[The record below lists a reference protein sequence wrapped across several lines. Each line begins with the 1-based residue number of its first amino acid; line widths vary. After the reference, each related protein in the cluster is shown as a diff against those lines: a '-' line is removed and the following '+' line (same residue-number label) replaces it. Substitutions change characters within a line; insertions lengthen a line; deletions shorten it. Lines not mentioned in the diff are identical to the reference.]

1 MSENSPEYQS
11 IPTRLIFLALL
22 IGGAAGI
29 AANSFAGGSETL
41 LWTIR
46 NVTEPIGQ
54 VWLRM
59 LFMVVVPLIFSTMAL
74 GVLNLGQVRSLGKVL
89 GKTFGFF
96 VLGTAIAASIGLFLV
111 NTVRPGD
118 GLPKELVDQVMNEY
132 QGEAETRR
140 ARLQG
145 FGVQT
150 FVNIV
155 PRNPVEAA
163 ATGDYLALI
172 FFAVIFGVGLS
183 RVPERQQKPVA
194 DLLDGIAEITIRI
207 IGLVMQLA
215 PIGVAM
221 LVFSTASRFG
231 LSLLKALALY
241 VIVVAGG
248 LLIHMLLALGLI
260 VRTVGRMNPVDFFRT
275 IWPIMLTAFSTSSSS
290 ATLPTSMRV
299 SELRLGVPR
308 SITGFVLPLGATAN
322 MHGTALFEGV
332 TVLFLAQVFGVELPI
347 GSQITVILLSVI
359 TAVGTAGVPGG
370 SLPLLAMVLETVGV
384 PGQGIAIVLG
394 VDRLLDMCRTTLNV
408 VGDVVSA
415 LCVAQT
421 EGLMGEHAAAPD
433 VVS

>member
-1 MSENSPEYQS
+1 MSGNAEHQS
-11 IPTRLIFLALL
+11 IPTRLIFLALIL
-22 IGGAAGI
+22 GAAAGI
-29 AANSFAGGSETL
+29 AANAAAGGSERL
-41 LWTIR
+41 LWVIR

-54 VWLRM
+54 TWLRM

-74 GVLNLGQVRSLGKVL
+74 GVVNLGQVGSLGKIL

-96 VLGTAIAASIGLFLV
+96 LMGTAIAAAIGLILV

-118 GLPKELVDQVMNEY
+118 GLPKDLVDQVMTEY
-132 QGEAETRR
+132 KGEADARR

-183 RVPERQQKPVA
+183 RIPEQQSKPVTA
-194 DLLDGIAEITIRI
+194 VLDGIAEVTIRI

-241 VIVVAGG
+241 VIVVVAG
-248 LLIHMLLALGLI
+248 LLIHLLIALGVI
-260 VRTVGRMNPVDFFRT
+260 VRTFGRMNPVNFFRT

-299 SELRLGVPR
+299 SEFRLGVPR

-332 TVLFLAQVFGVELPI
+332 TVLFLAQVFGVDLGI
-347 GSQITVILLSVI
+347 GAQITVIALSVI
-359 TAVGTAGVPGG
+359 TAIGTAGVPGG

-408 VGDVVSA
+408 CGDVVSA

-421 EGLMGEHAAAPD
+421 EGLMQEPEPSAE